1 MFTRQIFAIFAIFC
15 QFYKIKLSE
24 KSTSKQFKK
33 LNPRDFFCFFFFVSF
48 FRISKTFTFTLGYLW
63 INNGHVKNILHD
75 IKKYRQRQRKK
86 NVNLFTISAPFD
98 LLLQVFY
105 IQIILFEI
113 LKILRKSS
121 MTHILLAEKQTTK
134 KWKYIKHW

>member
-1 MFTRQIFAIFAIFC
+1 MFTRQIFAIFAIFS
-15 QFYKIKLSE
+15 QFYKIKFSE
-24 KSTSKQFKK
+24 KSTGKQFTK
-33 LNPRDFFCFFFFVSF
+33 LNPCDFFFFSL
-48 FRISKTFTFTLGYLW
+48 FRISKAFTFTLGYLRT
-63 INNGHVKNILHD
+63 NNGHVKNILHD
-75 IKKYRQRQRKK
+75 IKKYRQRQHKK

-113 LKILRKSS
+113 LKNLRKSS